1 MRISQ
6 ISMLAM
12 RAAQTVLALLLCVLA
27 PAAFAQAA
35 LQDVSFA
42 SLSGEQFEIRLSFN
56 QAPPQPEVF
65 TLDQPARLTLDF
77 ANVKS
82 ALSQRRFPLNFAL
95 AESVMVLEAQG
106 RTRMVVNLNQS
117 APYQTEVLG
126 NVLRVVVGSGGL
138 TNNQNVVPL
147 TSESSNTATEKF
159 IAPASNGHD
168 INGVDF
174 RLGPNKS
181 GLVVVDLAN
190 PNVSATVSQNG
201 TRLLV
206 EFANAVINQDE
217 QVRLDVTDFGTP
229 VQGVSMYLKDGKVV
243 VQADV
248 TGEYEYLAYQ
258 SADEYTLTVTPVA
271 AAQSGTLTG
280 PRKPPDYSGER
291 ISLNFQNIE
300 VRALLQILAD
310 FNDFNLIVGDNVSG
324 SMSVR
329 LDNVPWDQA
338 LDMVLR
344 TRGLGQRREGTV
356 LYIAPAAEITTAEKQ
371 ELESNQQVVALAPL
385 VTEYIEVNY
394 ANASDLVTLLQSVGA
409 DASGGVLTQ
418 RGRASVDKRTNT
430 LIVQDVESVLGDVRA
445 LVTKLDV
452 PVKQVLIEARIV
464 NASTNFSEALGIRWG
479 GGGYT
484 TSHGGDALLLSGSL
498 ASNTAL
504 GEGISEFNQAVFKGE
519 VEGKTLAQAVAGA
532 TLPTVKF
539 NDALAVDLGLD
550 ASSGSIALGYA
561 GNSGLLQLE
570 LSALEDSGNGEVIA
584 QPKITTQDQQIANIS
599 SGVKIP
605 YLAQAGGTAG
615 GTTTQFID
623 AVLQLEVTPQI
634 TPDGRIIM
642 QLRIT
647 QDSVR
652 ESSGGGAPA
661 ISTNSIDT
669 RVLVNNGDT
678 VVLGGVFREEVLT
691 SVTKTPLLGDIPYLG
706 NLFKRTKD
714 SSSKTELL
722 IFITPS
728 IINELV
734 R

>member
-6 ISMLAM
+6 ISKIAM
-12 RAAQTVLALLLCVLA
+12 CAAQAVLALLLCVLGTV
-27 PAAFAQAA
+27 AFAQVA

-42 SLSGEQFEIRLSFN
+42 ALAGEQFEIRLSFD
-56 QAPPQPEVF
+56 QTPPQADVF
-65 TLDQPARLTLDF
+65 ALDQPARLTFDF

-106 RTRMVVNLNQS
+106 RTRMVINLNRS

-126 NVLRVVVGSGGL
+126 NVLRVVVGPGGQ
-138 TNNQNVVPL
+138 TNNQNAVPL
-147 TSESSNTATEKF
+147 TSASNGATEKF

-174 RLGPNKS
+174 RLGPNKA

-271 AAQSGTLTG
+271 AAQSGSLTG
-280 PRKPPDYSGER
+280 PRKAADYSGER

-356 LYIAPAAEITTAEKQ
+356 LYIAPANEIATAEKQ
-371 ELESNQQVVALAPL
+371 EMESNQQVVALAPL

-394 ANASDLVTLLQSVGA
+394 ASAADLLNLLRAAGEGA
-409 DASGGVLTQ
+409 TGGVLTE

-430 LIVQDVESVLGDVRA
+430 IIVQDVASVLDDVRA
-445 LVTKLDV
+445 LVAKLDV

-464 NASTNFSEALGIRWG
+464 NANTSFSQALGVRWG

-484 TSHGGDALLLSGSL
+484 NSHGGDDFLISGGLDSNVALLK
-498 ASNTAL
+498 
-504 GEGISEFNQAVFKGE
+504 GINEFDQAVNKAL
-519 VEGKTLAQAVAGA
+519 VDGKTIEQAVAGA
-532 TLPTVKF
+532 TLPKINF
-539 NDALAVDLGLD
+539 NDALAVDLGLK
-550 ASSGSIALGYA
+550 AAPMGSIALGYA

-570 LSALEDSGNGEVIA
+570 LAALESSGNGEVIA

-605 YLAQAGGTAG
+605 YQSQAGGTAG

-623 AVLQLEVTPQI
+623 AVLKLEVTPQI

-642 QLRIT
+642 QLRIN
-647 QDSVR
+647 QDSVAT
-652 ESSGGGAPA
+652 GAGSVPA
-661 ISTNSIDT
+661 IATNSIDT

-678 VVLGGVFREEVLT
+678 VVLGGVFREEVT
-691 SVTKTPLLGDIPYLG
+691 TNVSKTPLLGDIPYLG
-706 NLFKRTKD
+706 NLFKSTEDLRT
-714 SSSKTELL
+714 KTELL